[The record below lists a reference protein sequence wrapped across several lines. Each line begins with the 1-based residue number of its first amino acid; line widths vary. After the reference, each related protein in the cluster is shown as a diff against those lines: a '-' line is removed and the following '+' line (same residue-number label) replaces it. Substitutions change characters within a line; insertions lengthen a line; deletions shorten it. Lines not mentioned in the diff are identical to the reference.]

1 MTGLPESLRARIEGG
16 TAVLWCAHYCWDEQR
31 ECTRVAART
40 AVGWREVRR
49 MMLDLYSLIA
59 QRRTP
64 YQVSRG
70 LPEVYVWPAG
80 DVIAVDPGARSE
92 IVAIGEPVGVHLL
105 TGDAL

>member
-1 MTGLPESLRARIEGG
+1 MTGLPESLRARIEDG
-16 TAVLWCAHYCWDEQR
+16 TAVLWCAHWNWDGQQ

-40 AVGWREVRR
+40 AMGRREVRR
-49 MMLDLYSLIA
+49 MLIDLHSLIA

-80 DVIAVDPGARSE
+80 DVIAVDPGAWSE